1 MIVKFALTAVFIC
14 IACASYTQDNV
25 HNNAF
30 WNDANG
36 RPLKLNTGFRTEGS
50 PFLYDEYR
58 IADIHAANG
67 QQYKGIKVKL
77 NLAENSILYLSDK
90 NEEMIAEIPIK
101 KIVLDAIGKSK
112 PVTLISTRPILN
124 EKGAPVFEVLVD
136 GTAKL
141 LKKLTINYTDT
152 RPYNEASVVRTYIQN
167 NTLYAQTPKVGFQ
180 PQKIAKRKTDVL
192 DLLSDKLKQIQSYM
206 ESNKLSCKNEKE
218 IILVFEYYN
227 TL

>member
-1 MIVKFALTAVFIC
+1 MIAKFALTAVFIC
-14 IACASYTQDNV
+14 IAYASYTQDNV

-50 PFLYDEYR
+50 PFLYDDYR

-101 KIVLDAIGKSK
+101 KIVFNGIGNSK
-112 PVTLISTRPILN
+112 PVTLISTRPVLN

-141 LKKLTINYTDT
+141 LKKLTISYTDT

-167 NTLYAQTPKVGFQ
+167 NTLYAQTPNAGFQ
-180 PQKIAKRKTDVL
+180 LQKIAKRKTDLL
-192 DLLSDKLKQIQSYM
+192 DLFSDKLKQIQSYM
-206 ESNKLSCKNEKE
+206 ESNKLSCRNEKE
-218 IILVFEYYN
+218 IILVFEHYN